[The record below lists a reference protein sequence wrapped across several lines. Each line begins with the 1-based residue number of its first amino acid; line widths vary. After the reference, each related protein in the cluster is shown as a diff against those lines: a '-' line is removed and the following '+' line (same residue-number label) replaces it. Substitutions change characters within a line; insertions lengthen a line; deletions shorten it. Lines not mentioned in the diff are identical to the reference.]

1 MSDNPQAR
9 RRADLWG
16 SFMPEAD
23 KEPDSMLEPS
33 RAAAAQT
40 LLLHTPH
47 TITGICEYCGKSW
60 VCGSALWAA
69 FILELLG

>member
-9 RRADLWG
+9 RRADLWD
-16 SFMPEAD
+16 SFMPKAD
-23 KEPDSMLEPS
+23 KEPASALESS
-33 RAAAAQT
+33 RAEAGQT
-40 LLLHTPH
+40 LVLHTPH
-47 TITGICEYCGKSW
+47 TLAGTCEYCGKSW